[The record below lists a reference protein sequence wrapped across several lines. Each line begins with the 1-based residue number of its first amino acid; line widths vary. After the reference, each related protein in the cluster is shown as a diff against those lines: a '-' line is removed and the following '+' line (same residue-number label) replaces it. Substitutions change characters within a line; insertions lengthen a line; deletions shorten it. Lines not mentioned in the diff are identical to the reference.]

1 MTTEITTALS
11 RLTVGAPAHAGALQM
26 FPLFPADGDMPAGA
40 RYAVLREAMAAGTG
54 RVTEV
59 SAQGQVPLLRFRN
72 DADQPV
78 LLIDGEELVGCKQ
91 NRILN
96 VSILAPARGDVEIPV
111 SCVEMGRWR
120 SESDRFHSEGRTMY
134 AGLRAAKLAQ
144 VSRSLHASGAY
155 QTDQG
160 EIWASISAKSRR
172 MGSRSATEAMS
183 GLYEQREAE
192 IKRISG
198 AMQAQPGQIGAAFAV
213 RGRLAGVELF
223 DASVT
228 LIKYLPGLVAGYAL
242 DALDDFEHITPWAPA
257 AAPVE
262 DPMPPDAGP
271 QVSMQA
277 VRELLAR
284 IAAGIPTRQ
293 PGVGLGEDL
302 RITDGS
308 LVGAALVDAGRVVH
322 LCAFTDAAQ
331 EPSHVIS
338 RRRRR
343 VSRPD

>member
-26 FPLFPADGDMPAGA
+26 FPLFLADGDVPADP

-54 RVTEV
+54 SVTEV

-96 VSILAPARGDVEIPV
+96 VSILAPARGDIEIPV

-120 SESDRFHSEGRTMY
+120 SESDRFRSEGRTMY
-134 AGLRAAKLAQ
+134 AGLRASKLAQ

-155 QTDQG
+155 QTDQS

-198 AMQAQPGQIGAAFAV
+198 ALQAQPGQIGAAFAV
-213 RGRLAGVELF
+213 RGHLAGVELF

-228 LIKYLPGLVAGYAL
+228 LAKYLPGLVAGYAL
-242 DALDDFEHITPWAPA
+242 DALDDFEDITPWAPDA
-257 AAPVE
+257 SAE
-262 DPMPPDAGP
+262 DPTPRDAGH

-284 IAAGIPTRQ
+284 IAAGTPTRQ

-302 RITDGS
+302 RITDGG
-308 LVGAALVDAGRVVH
+308 LVGAALVDAGQVVH
-322 LCAFTDAAQ
+322 LCAFTDAAK
-331 EPSHVIS
+331 EPTHVIS